1 MYHQVLRISFIFLV
15 LMPALTLAQQ
25 KIQLIGG
32 VPFAKDGTKI
42 IIQQAVPDRLKSTLA
57 KDSTIIK
64 DNQFKFDI
72 PASGPEYFYLRIDKR
87 NMGVFLDVGINHVMI
102 EDSLSVDVSTT
113 NSMSNSNYL
122 LYRKT
127 NRLLADLEGSYRMKR
142 IHYMQ
147 YSNREHM
154 DADTLSKKEKSM
166 EEAFLKWKRSDREAV
181 SDWIRKRPSSPINT
195 KILYEQLDFM
205 PEDEVKE
212 LANTIPES
220 LKTNIWAKEL
230 RYRID
235 SLFVGSTAPDFSQ
248 NDAEG
253 VEIKLSDLR
262 GNYVLLDFWAGWCI
276 PCREANVVLVSA
288 FSKLK
293 DRGFT
298 ILGVSL
304 DSKRQSWIN
313 AIKKDQLT
321 WFNVSDLSGWD
332 NPVRYDYYI
341 SSIPASYLIDPEG
354 KIIAKNIPANE
365 LTNTIE
371 RYIQKNQ

>member
-1 MYHQVLRISFIFLV
+1 M
-15 LMPALTLAQQ
+15 AQK
-25 KIQLIGG
+25 KIQLIGS

-42 IIQQAVPDRLKSTLA
+42 MIRQTVPDRLKSTLT
-57 KDSTIIK
+57 KDSTVIK
-64 DNQFKFDI
+64 DNQFIFDI
-72 PASGPEYFYLRIDKR
+72 PASGPEYFWLRINER
-87 NMGVFLDVGINHVMI
+87 NVGVFLDVGINHVTI
-102 EDSLSVDVSTT
+102 EDSLPTELSTT
-113 NSMSNSNYL
+113 NSMSNDNYL
-122 LYRKT
+122 RYKKT
-127 NRLLADLEGSYRMKR
+127 NRLLSNLEGNYKMER
-142 IHYMQ
+142 IYYLQ
-147 YSNREHM
+147 YAAGEHV
-154 DADTLSKKEKSM
+154 DVDTLNKKEKSV
-166 EEAFLKWKRSDREAV
+166 EEARLKWKRSAREAV
-181 SDWIRKRPSSPINT
+181 ADWIRKRPSSPINT

-220 LKTNIWAKEL
+220 LKTNTWAKEL

-248 NDAEG
+248 KDAEG
-253 VEIKLSDLR
+253 VDIKLSDLR

-276 PCREANVVLVSA
+276 PCREANVALVSA

-304 DSKRQSWIN
+304 DSKQQSWVN
-313 AIKKDQLT
+313 AIGKDQLT

-371 RYIQKNQ
+371 RYMRKNQ